1 MKKCVIELNGVS
13 VGFESSVDL
22 VDYFKE
28 LSLVPHFWG
37 LKVYSDISYDNYLVV
52 YKETASEKT
61 IKYLGNK
68 VEIFAPWNSLMKGE
82 TLLYASLPFIEL
94 QLQEKNFVTIHA
106 AGIKLSNNGIL
117 ILGKEGAGK
126 TMTTISLCKHYGAEL
141 IGNDLVVVGYSND
154 GKLVLQNGTKF
165 FHIRYESAKRNLP
178 ELIRFFPDNTN
189 NDTWLLKTIINPS
202 DLNIKTYDD
211 PVSLK
216 KIFLVHV
223 DETKND
229 LIVKSADNL
238 VNRLYLNENF
248 SRYIRATCISLFE
261 ENFHYLGY
269 VPSFDSELLFQKRA
283 KIMESFFK
291 EFSMEF
297 VSGSLER
304 ISGYIYS
311 TI

>member
-1 MKKCVIELNGVS
+1 MKKCVIELNGVL
-13 VGFESSVDL
+13 VGFNSSVDL
-22 VDYFKE
+22 VDYFKKI
-28 LSLVPHFWG
+28 SLIPHFWG
-37 LKVYSDISYDNYLVV
+37 LKVYPDTSYDKYLIV
-52 YKETASEKT
+52 YKETSSEK
-61 IKYLGNK
+61 IVRYLGNK
-68 VEIFAPWNSLMKGE
+68 VEIFAPWSSLMNGE
-82 TLLYASLPFIEL
+82 TLLYASLPFVEL

-106 AGIKLSNNGIL
+106 AGIKLSDKGIL

-126 TMTTISLCKHYGAEL
+126 TMTTINLCKNHNAEL
-141 IGNDLVVVGYSND
+141 IGNDLVVVGCAND
-154 GKLVLQNGTKF
+154 GKLVLQSGTKF

-189 NDTWLLKTIINPS
+189 NDTWLLKTIINPL
-202 DLNIKTYDD
+202 DLNIKTCDS

-248 SRYIRATCISLFE
+248 SRYIRGTCISLFE
-261 ENFHYLGY
+261 ENFRYLGY
-269 VPSFDSELLFQKRA
+269 TPSFDSELLFQKRA
-283 KIMESFFK
+283 KIMESFFS
-291 EFSMEF
+291 EFSMKF

-304 ISGYIYS
+304 ISEYIYS